1 MVSLVKIALAGEG
14 GQGVQSVAEI
24 IAEAAYNEKKQT
36 IYIPNFG
43 LEQRGGVSIA
53 FIQVSD
59 ERIGAPKFN
68 KADVVIALSERAVD
82 RTTIYSD
89 ANTLYVYDQSFKID
103 EEQLPEAKKVL
114 GIPAID
120 KANQELHPRVFN
132 IIIMGAVIGLTN
144 VVSFEAAKEAL
155 ENRLGYKF
163 EKNPNL
169 RELNYKAL
177 EMGKIMAEESLKEGV
192 AK

>member
-1 MVSLVKIALAGEG
+1 MALVKIALAGEG

-24 IAEAAYNEKKQT
+24 IAEAAYNEEKQT

-68 KADVVIALSERAVD
+68 KADVVIALSERAVG
-82 RTTIYSD
+82 RTAHYSD
-89 ANTLYVYDQSFKID
+89 ENTLFVYDSGFKVD
-103 EEQLPEAKKVL
+103 ETDLPRQAKKIIGL
-114 GIPAID
+114 PAID
-120 KANQELHPRVFN
+120 TANKELHPRVFN

-144 VVSFEAAKEAL
+144 IVDFEAARTAL
-155 ENRLGYKF
+155 ENKLGYKF
-163 EKNPNL
+163 EKNPDL

-177 EMGKIMAEESLKEGV
+177 ELGKQMAEESLKEGV
-192 AK
+192 Q